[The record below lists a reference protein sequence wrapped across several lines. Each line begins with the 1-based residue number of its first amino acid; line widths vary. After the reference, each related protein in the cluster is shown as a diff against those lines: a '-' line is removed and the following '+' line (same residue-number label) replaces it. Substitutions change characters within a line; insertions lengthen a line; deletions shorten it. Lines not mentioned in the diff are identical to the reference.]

1 MIKVKYKS
9 LDFWSIW
16 DTLLSMLQL
25 IYTVWYYWR
34 SQRYAR
40 RYGSRLCAIGMYR
53 RNCNSLKMTTIF
65 ALIGCVFPNIKMS
78 LRDMILDSKTH
89 AQYVAQFLFGDI
101 CYDVIFVVL
110 FLLSAK
116 EDIPSEKETPR
127 RTIFYVSKPKTLEP
141 RRPSVGLKSA
151 SQDPE
156 PATVHKEKLNPHI
169 KIPSVRVKKNGYNVT
184 LYQST
189 WKRNHYWLRGP
200 TVKKPTAVIQVRPWS
215 GEEDQVETI
224 EDGKVN
230 VVETLLTCPRNQE
243 PTFNQGASKKLHF
256 SSVRF
261 SFHGHNYHGIKSNNK
276 QHYQE
281 SGPSFDLEPDF
292 NAIERCDEYTFKQL
306 HGFEQRKKKVTTLSA
321 ARLKYVM

>member
-1 MIKVKYKS
+1 MVKVKYKS

-40 RYGSRLCAIGMYR
+40 RYGPRLCAIGMYR
-53 RNCNSLKMTTIF
+53 RNCNSLKTTTIF

-78 LRDMILDSKTH
+78 ARDMILDSKTH

-110 FLLSAK
+110 FFLSAK

-141 RRPSVGLKSA
+141 RRPSVGLKPA
-151 SQDPE
+151 SPDPE
-156 PATVHKEKLNPHI
+156 PATLHKENVKPDI
-169 KIPSVRVKKNGYNVT
+169 KVPFVRVKKNGYNVT

-200 TVKKPTAVIQVRPWS
+200 TVKKPTVVIQVRPWA
-215 GEEDQVETI
+215 EEEQLETI

-230 VVETLLTCPRNQE
+230 VGETLLTCPRNQK
-243 PTFNQGASKKLHF
+243 PTFNQGASKELHF
-256 SSVRF
+256 SSYLIF
-261 SFHGHNYHGIKSNNK
+261 
-276 QHYQE
+276 
-281 SGPSFDLEPDF
+281 
-292 NAIERCDEYTFKQL
+292 
-306 HGFEQRKKKVTTLSA
+306 VTDTTDMS
-321 ARLKYVM
+321 V

>member
-1 MIKVKYKS
+1 
-9 LDFWSIW
+9 
-16 DTLLSMLQL
+16 MLQL

-40 RYGSRLCAIGMYR
+40 RYGPRLCAIGMYR

-101 CYDVIFVVL
+101 CYDVIFVLL

-151 SQDPE
+151 SPDLE

-200 TVKKPTAVIQVRPWS
+200 TVKKPTVVIQVRPWS

-224 EDGKVN
+224 EEGKVN

-243 PTFNQGASKKLHF
+243 PTFNQGASKELHF

-276 QHYQE
+276 QNFQE
-281 SGPSFDLEPDF
+281 S
-292 NAIERCDEYTFKQL
+292 
-306 HGFEQRKKKVTTLSA
+306 
-321 ARLKYVM
+321 